1 MKITTAITGFLLIF
15 SITFAS
21 PDVVDDIAV
30 AIRSG
35 NAKELAKFFNANINL
50 NIPENEGF
58 YSKAQ
63 AELIL
68 KDFFSKNPLKSFTI
82 LHQGSSKDGARYA
95 IGNMVIEKGTFRAY
109 FYMKKES
116 GHYYIHEFSLS
127 EEDEDK

>member
-116 GHYYIHEFSLS
+116 GRYFIHEFSLS